1 MLSFFAR
8 TALSIIGNALGL
20 LIASWIVPGFDISI
34 VGFTISVLFF
44 TGAQILFSPLILK
57 LAIKH
62 MPTLRGGIA
71 LVTTLV
77 ALFLTA
83 MFTDGL
89 QIGSV
94 SAWVISP
101 LIVWITT
108 VLAGV
113 FLPMIMFKK
122 LLSDSV
128 TSRDTE

>member
-20 LIASWIVPGFDISI
+20 LIASLFVPGFDISI
-34 VGFTISVLFF
+34 VGFTMSVLFF

-62 MPTLRGGIA
+62 MPALRGGIA

-89 QIGSV
+89 QINSV
-94 SAWVISP
+94 SAWVVSP
-101 LIVWITT
+101 LIVWLTT

-113 FLPMIMFKK
+113 LLPMVIFKK
-122 LLSDSV
+122 LLSGSD
-128 TSRDTE
+128 RPQDIE